1 MSLHGLEGRAT
12 LRAGLN
18 SVRYINQISTLT
30 ITNARILTL
39 AGPGQPRRGAA
50 LRDLGAIEHGFVRIE
65 DGRIVEVGEG
75 ECALAAA
82 PAGDGGARSAPRDV
96 EVLDADG
103 CVLMPA
109 FVDCH
114 THACWAGQRLDELEM
129 KLAGRS
135 YLDILEAGG
144 GIMSTV
150 RAVRAASQQE
160 ITENLLRNLGR
171 MALLGTATVEVKSG
185 YGLTTRDELKMLRAV
200 REAASG
206 SAMTIV
212 PTFLGAHAIDP
223 DNPKFIE
230 QTIDETLPAVVEEF
244 PGIVCD
250 AYCEEGAW
258 SLDDTKRLFE
268 KAQSLGLPLR
278 VHADQ
283 FNSLGMTRLAVDMNA
298 VSVDHLEATTPD
310 DLTYLATSE
319 TMGVALPA
327 CGFHLDDRYAPARA
341 FVDAGGALA
350 IATNYNPGSAP
361 TPSMPFVIALACRK
375 LALTVA
381 EAIVAATINAACV
394 LGLQNHLGTIEVG
407 KRADLQLLDAA
418 DERELGYEFAG
429 AGPLLTI
436 VAGQVLHRRVEN

>member
-1 MSLHGLEGRAT
+1 
-12 LRAGLN
+12 
-18 SVRYINQISTLT
+18 
-30 ITNARILTL
+30 
-39 AGPGQPRRGAA
+39 
-50 LRDLGAIEHGFVRIE
+50 
-65 DGRIVEVGEG
+65 
-75 ECALAAA
+75 
-82 PAGDGGARSAPRDV
+82 
-96 EVLDADG
+96 
-103 CVLMPA
+103 MPA

-114 THACWAGQRLDELEM
+114 THACWAGQRFDEFEM

-135 YLDILEAGG
+135 YLEILNSGG

-150 RAVRAASQQE
+150 RAVRGASQQE
-160 ITENLLRNLGR
+160 LTENLGRRLER
-171 MALLGTATVEVKSG
+171 MAALGTATVEVKSG

-250 AYCEEGAW
+250 AYCEQGAW

-268 KAQSLGLPLR
+268 KAHLLGLPLR

-310 DLTYLATSE
+310 DLNYLAQSE

-327 CGFHLDDRYAPARA
+327 SGFHLDDCYAPARA

-375 LALTVA
+375 MGLTPA
-381 EAIVAATINAACV
+381 EAIACSTINAACV
-394 LGLQNHLGTIEVG
+394 LNLASEVGSIEVN
-407 KRADLQLLDAA
+407 KRADLQLLDGT
-418 DERELGYEFAG
+418 DERELGYEFASP
-429 AGPLLTI
+429 GPWLTI
-436 VAGQVLHRRVEN
+436 INGQIMHRR

>member
-1 MSLHGLEGRAT
+1 MSAT
-12 LRAGLN
+12 FQ
-18 SVRYINQISTLT
+18 SISTLT

-39 AGPGQPRRGAA
+39 AGATPPRRGDT
-50 LRDLGAIEHGFVRIE
+50 LCDLGVIERGFVRIE
-65 DGRIVEVGEG
+65 DGRIAEVGEG
-75 ECALAAA
+75 EETSN
-82 PAGDGGARSAPRDV
+82 DSQEIV
-96 EVLDADG
+96 IDAQG

-114 THACWAGQRLDELEM
+114 THACWAGQRLDEFAL

-160 ITENLLRNLGR
+160 LTENLRRRLER
-171 MALLGTATVEVKSG
+171 MAALGTATVEVKSG
-185 YGLTTRDELKMLRAV
+185 YGLTTNDELKMLRAV

-206 SAMTIV
+206 GAMTIV

-230 QTIDETLPAVVEEF
+230 QTINETLPAVVEEF

-283 FNSLGMTRLAVDMNA
+283 FNSLGMTRLAVDMNV

-310 DLTYLATSE
+310 DLKYLAQSE

-341 FVDAGGALA
+341 FIDAGGALA

-375 LALTVA
+375 MGLTPA
-381 EAIVAATINAACV
+381 EAIACSTINAACV
-394 LGLQNHLGTIEVG
+394 LNLASEVGSIEVN
-407 KRADLQLLDAA
+407 KRADLQLLDGT
-418 DERELGYEFAG
+418 DERELGYEFASP
-429 AGPLLTI
+429 GPRLTI
-436 VAGQVLHRRVEN
+436 INGQVSHRRAGN

>member
-1 MSLHGLEGRAT
+1 MSAT
-12 LRAGLN
+12 FQ
-18 SVRYINQISTLT
+18 SISTLT

-39 AGPGQPRRGAA
+39 AGPTAPRRGDA
-50 LRDLGAIEHGFVRIE
+50 LRDLGVIERGFVRIE

-75 ECALAAA
+75 EETSN
-82 PAGDGGARSAPRDV
+82 DSQEIV
-96 EVLDADG
+96 IDAQG

-114 THACWAGQRLDELEM
+114 THACWAGQRLDEFAL

-160 ITENLLRNLGR
+160 LTENLRRRLER
-171 MALLGTATVEVKSG
+171 MAALGTATVEVKSG
-185 YGLTTRDELKMLRAV
+185 YGLTTNDELKMLRAV

-206 SAMTIV
+206 GVMTIV

-230 QTIDETLPAVVEEF
+230 QTINETLPAVVEEF

-250 AYCEEGAW
+250 AYCEDGAW

-298 VSVDHLEATTPD
+298 ISVDHLEATTPD
-310 DLTYLATSE
+310 DLTYLAQSE

-375 LALTVA
+375 MGLTPA
-381 EAIVAATINAACV
+381 EAIACSTINAACV
-394 LGLQNHLGTIEVG
+394 LNLASEVGSIEVN
-407 KRADLQLLDAA
+407 KRADLQLLDGT
-418 DERELGYEFAG
+418 DERELGYEFASP
-429 AGPLLTI
+429 GPRLTI
-436 VAGQVLHRRVEN
+436 INGQVSHRRAGN

>member
-1 MSLHGLEGRAT
+1 MPLFAQTWAMSAT
-12 LRAGLN
+12 FQ
-18 SVRYINQISTLT
+18 SISTLT

-39 AGPGQPRRGAA
+39 AGPTPPRRGDA
-50 LRDLGAIEHGFVRIE
+50 LRDLGVIERGFVRIE

-75 ECALAAA
+75 EETSN
-82 PAGDGGARSAPRDV
+82 DSQEIV
-96 EVLDADG
+96 IDAQG

-114 THACWAGQRLDELEM
+114 THACWAGQRLDEFAL

-160 ITENLLRNLGR
+160 LTENLRRRLER
-171 MALLGTATVEVKSG
+171 MSALGTATVEVKSG

-206 SAMTIV
+206 GVMTIV

-223 DNPKFIE
+223 DNPDFIE
-230 QTIDETLPAVVEEF
+230 QTINETLPAVAEEF

-250 AYCEEGAW
+250 AYCEQGAW

-268 KAQSLGLPLR
+268 KAHLLGLPLR

-310 DLTYLATSE
+310 DLNYLAQSE

-327 CGFHLDDRYAPARA
+327 CGFHLDDRYAPVRA

-375 LALTVA
+375 MGLTPA
-381 EAIVAATINAACV
+381 EAIACSTINAACV
-394 LGLQNHLGTIEVG
+394 LNLASEVGSIEVN
-407 KRADLQLLDAA
+407 KRADLQLLDGT
-418 DERELGYEFAG
+418 DERELGYEFASP
-429 AGPLLTI
+429 GPRLTI
-436 VAGQVLHRRVEN
+436 INGQVSHRRAGN

>member
-1 MSLHGLEGRAT
+1 MSAT
-12 LRAGLN
+12 FQ
-18 SVRYINQISTLT
+18 SISTLT

-39 AGPGQPRRGAA
+39 AGPTAPRRGDA
-50 LRDLGAIEHGFVRIE
+50 LRDLGVIERGFVRIE

-75 ECALAAA
+75 EETSN
-82 PAGDGGARSAPRDV
+82 DSQEIV
-96 EVLDADG
+96 IDAQG

-114 THACWAGQRLDELEM
+114 THACWAGQRLDEFAL

-135 YLDILEAGG
+135 YLDILKAGG

-160 ITENLLRNLGR
+160 LTENLRRRLER
-171 MALLGTATVEVKSG
+171 MAALGTATVEVKSG
-185 YGLTTRDELKMLRAV
+185 YGLTTNDELKMLRAV

-206 SAMTIV
+206 GVMTIV

-230 QTIDETLPAVVEEF
+230 QTINETLPAVVEEF

-250 AYCEEGAW
+250 AYCEQGAW

-298 VSVDHLEATTPD
+298 ISVDHLEATTPD
-310 DLTYLATSE
+310 DLTYLAQSE

-341 FVDAGGALA
+341 FIDAGGALA

-375 LALTVA
+375 MGLTPA
-381 EAIVAATINAACV
+381 EAIACSTINAACV
-394 LGLQNHLGTIEVG
+394 LNLASEVGSIEVN
-407 KRADLQLLDAA
+407 KRADLQLLDGT
-418 DERELGYEFAG
+418 DERELGYEFASP
-429 AGPLLTI
+429 GPRLTI
-436 VAGQVLHRRVEN
+436 INGRVSHRRAGN